1 MNAALLPLRRIW
13 TIARRE
19 LAMLFNHPTG
29 YVLLVVLLGV
39 NAFLCFR
46 QVFVIG
52 VASLRPMFDLLPW
65 LFLFFVP
72 AVTMR
77 TLAEDYRSGILEVVL
92 TQPITELELVLGK
105 FAGAVLFLWSALA
118 LTLPIPL
125 GLALGSHMPWG
136 TVVAQYTGGALL
148 AAGLAGVGVWASSL
162 TRSQI
167 TAFILAV
174 AVTFVL
180 ILVGLGDL
188 LVGLPPAL
196 AAIAAH
202 LGVLSHFES
211 IGRGVIDLR
220 DAVYFASLAAVFL
233 AFAYGSIAGR
243 SLAGTGV
250 RKKRLRSG
258 VALVVALLVVVNLLG
273 GYIGGRLDLTP
284 GRSYT
289 LSTGARQIV
298 GHLDDLVT
306 IKEFA
311 SDELPTQAALMKRDV
326 DDLLTDLRSASH
338 GKIRVL
344 RQNPA
349 KDSIAMR
356 DARDLGVEPVQF
368 NVVGAS
374 ELQVKQGWLGLVV
387 QYGAGHETI
396 PFVGSTD
403 DLEYRVA
410 ASIRSLTRTVK
421 PVIAFVA
428 NPGALDQQGQG
439 GGYQQMRTEL
449 GKSYDV
455 RDISL
460 ADSTQPASTVTTLI
474 LAGSPDS
481 LPPGAAARIRA
492 FFARGGGA
500 LVLAGGAKLPGQSPL
515 AQTRPV
521 VWNEVLKPFGVAID
535 SNIVYDLVSNE
546 MVPARGG
553 AGPFQVMERYPFFVR
568 AQSTQ
573 DSPVNREVRDVFI
586 PWPSSID
593 VSHAAAGTVTPLVV
607 TSRGAGSAMGMT
619 PIDPGRE
626 FPQTDLSQRTLAV
639 QVEPKAHGDSSAR
652 GRVIVVGNSEF
663 ATDQFAQQAPENLA
677 LALNAVDW
685 LAEDDALISI
695 RAADRRPPAL
705 AFASVA
711 VAQGV
716 KYSVMIGVPVLV
728 AVAGVLR
735 MTRRRARS
743 RLPYRKIRGP
753 LPAATNAMEAV

>member
-1 MNAALLPLRRIW
+1 MSSLRPSLRRVW

-19 LAMLFNHPTG
+19 LATLFNHPTG
-29 YVLLVVLLGV
+29 YVLLVVMLGA

-46 QVFVIG
+46 QVYVIG
-52 VASLRPMFDLLPW
+52 LASLRPMFDLLPW

-92 TQPITELELVLGK
+92 TQPITELELLLGK
-105 FAGAVLFLWSALA
+105 FAGAVLFLWCALA

-125 GLALGSHMPWG
+125 GLALGAHMAWG
-136 TVVAQYTGGALL
+136 TVIAQYTGGALL

-188 LVGLPPAL
+188 LVGLPPSL
-196 AAIAAH
+196 AGIAAH

-220 DAVYFASLAAVFL
+220 DAVYFASLSAVFL
-233 AFAYGSIAGR
+233 AFAYGALAGR
-243 SLAGTGV
+243 SLARAGI

-289 LSTGARQIV
+289 LSHGARQIV

-344 RQNPA
+344 HQNPA
-349 KDSIAMR
+349 TDSIAMR

-368 NVVGAS
+368 NVVGTS

-387 QYGAGHETI
+387 QYGTGHETI

-403 DLEYRVA
+403 DLEYRLA
-410 ASIRSLTRTVK
+410 ASIRSLTRTAK
-421 PVIAFVA
+421 PVVAFVE
-428 NPGALDQQGQG
+428 NPGALAPSGQG
-439 GGYQQMRTEL
+439 GGFQQMHSEL

-455 RDISL
+455 HDISL
-460 ADSTQPASTVTTLI
+460 ADSTQPAANITTLI
-474 LAGSPDS
+474 LAGAPDS
-481 LPPGAAARIRA
+481 LSAGAAARITA

-500 LVLAGGAKLPGQSPL
+500 LVLAGGAKMEGQSPL
-515 AQTRPV
+515 AQTRSV

-535 SNIVYDLVSNE
+535 SNIVYDLASSE

-553 AGPFQVMERYPFFVR
+553 GPFQVMERYPFFVR
-568 AQSTQ
+568 AQSTEA
-573 DSPVNREVRDVFI
+573 SPVNHEVRDIFE

-593 VSHAAAGTVTPLVV
+593 VSKAPAGTVTPLVV
-607 TSRGAGSAMGMT
+607 SSRDAGSATGMT
-619 PIDPGRE
+619 TIDPGRE
-626 FPQTDLSQRTLAV
+626 FPQTNLGQRTLAV
-639 QVEPKAHGDSSAR
+639 QVVPKAHGDSAAR
-652 GRVIVVGNSEF
+652 GRLIVIGNSDF
-663 ATDQFAQQAPENLA
+663 VTDQFAQQAPENLA

-685 LAEDDALISI
+685 LAQDDALISI
-695 RAADRRPPAL
+695 RTADRRPPTL
-705 AFASVA
+705 AFGSVA
-711 VAQGV
+711 MAQGV
-716 KYSVMIGVPVLV
+716 KYAVIVGVPLLV
-728 AVAGVLR
+728 AVAGVTR

-743 RLPYRKIRGP
+743 RLPYRKVSAPVPTGSS
-753 LPAATNAMEAV
+753 AMEAA

>member
-1 MNAALLPLRRIW
+1 MTATTLVLRRVW

-19 LAMLFNHPTG
+19 LAMMFNHPTG
-29 YVLLVVLLGV
+29 YVLLVVLLAA

-46 QVFVIG
+46 QVYVIG
-52 VASLRPMFDLLPW
+52 LATLRPMFDILPW

-77 TLAEDYRSGILEVVL
+77 TLAEDSRSGILEVVL
-92 TQPITELELVLGK
+92 SQPITEGELLLGK
-105 FAGAVLFLWSALA
+105 FAGAVLFLWTALT

-125 GLALGSHMPWG
+125 GLALGSHMAWG

-180 ILVGLGDL
+180 ILVGLNDL

-196 AAIAAH
+196 SSIAAR

-220 DAVYFASLAAVFL
+220 DAIYFISLAAAFI
-233 AFAYGSIAGR
+233 AFAYGSVAGR
-243 SLAGTGV
+243 ALTATGL
-250 RKKRLRSG
+250 RRKRLRTG
-258 VALVVALLVVVNLLG
+258 VALMVVLLVVVNLMG

-284 GRSYT
+284 GHSYT
-289 LSTGARQIV
+289 LSSGARQIA

-311 SDELPTQAALMKRDV
+311 SDELPTQASLMKRDV

-344 RQNPA
+344 KQNPA

-356 DARDLGVEPVQF
+356 DARELGVEPVQF

-387 QYGAGHETI
+387 QYGTGHETI
-396 PFVGSTD
+396 PFIGSTD
-403 DLEYRVA
+403 DLEYRLA

-421 PVIAFVA
+421 PVLGFVE
-428 NPGALDQQGQG
+428 GAGVLDQRSQG
-439 GGYQQMRTEL
+439 GGLQRMRSEL

-460 ADSTQPASTVTTLI
+460 ADTTQPAPTVTTLV

-481 LPPGAAARIRA
+481 LPAGAAARIDA
-492 FFARGGGA
+492 FFKRGGAA
-500 LVLAGGAKLPGQSPL
+500 LVLAGGGKLDPQSPV
-515 AQTRPV
+515 AQTHRV
-521 VWNEVLKPFGVAID
+521 VWNQILKPFGVSID

-546 MVPARGG
+546 MVPAQGA

-568 AQSTQ
+568 AQSTG
-573 DSPVNREVRDVFI
+573 DSPVNHDVRDVFL
-586 PWPSSID
+586 PWPSSLD
-593 VSHAAAGTVTPLVV
+593 VSKARAGTVTPLIV
-607 TSRGAGSAMGMT
+607 TSKDAGSSMGMT
-619 PIDPGRE
+619 MIQPG
-626 FPQTDLSQRTLAV
+626 TKLSEAGLSEKTLAV
-639 QVEPKAHGDSSAR
+639 QVAPGIHGDTAIH
-652 GRVIVVGNSEF
+652 GRVIVVGNSDF
-663 ATDQFAQQAPENLA
+663 ATDQFAQEAPENLA

-685 LAEDDALISI
+685 LAQDDALIAI
-695 RAADRRPPAL
+695 RATDRTPPAL
-705 AFASVA
+705 AFGSAA
-711 VAQGV
+711 AAQGV
-716 KYSVMIGVPVLV
+716 KYLVMIGVPVLV
-728 AVAGVLR
+728 AIAGTVR
-735 MTRRRARS
+735 IGRRRARS
-743 RLPYRKIRGP
+743 RVPYHAHA
-753 LPAATNAMEAV
+753 PAVPAGAKAMEAV

>member
-1 MNAALLPLRRIW
+1 MTATTLMLRRVW

-19 LAMLFNHPTG
+19 LAMMFNHPTG
-29 YVLLVVLLGV
+29 YVLLVVLLAA

-46 QVFVIG
+46 QVYVIG
-52 VASLRPMFDLLPW
+52 LATLRPMFDILPW

-77 TLAEDYRSGILEVVL
+77 TLAEDSRSGILEVVL
-92 TQPITELELVLGK
+92 SQPITEAELLLGK
-105 FAGAVLFLWSALA
+105 FAGAVLFLWIALV

-125 GLALGSHMPWG
+125 GLALGSHMAWG
-136 TVVAQYTGGALL
+136 TVFAQYTGGALL
-148 AAGLAGVGVWASSL
+148 ATGLAGVGVWASSL

-180 ILVGLGDL
+180 ILVGLNDL

-196 AAIAAH
+196 SSIAAR

-220 DAVYFASLAAVFL
+220 DAIYFLSLAATFL
-233 AFAYGSIAGR
+233 AFAYGSVAGR
-243 SLAGTGV
+243 ALTPMGL
-250 RKKRLRSG
+250 RRKRLRMG
-258 VALVVALLVVVNLLG
+258 VALMVVLLVVVNLMG

-284 GRSYT
+284 GHSYT
-289 LSTGARQIV
+289 LSSGARQIA

-311 SDELPTQAALMKRDV
+311 SDELPTQASLMKRDV

-344 RQNPA
+344 KQNPA

-356 DARDLGVEPVQF
+356 DARELGVEPVQF

-387 QYGAGHETI
+387 QYGTGHETI
-396 PFVGSTD
+396 PFVSSTD
-403 DLEYRVA
+403 DLEYRLA

-421 PVIAFVA
+421 PVLGFVE
-428 NPGALDQQGQG
+428 GAGVLDQRAQG
-439 GGYQQMRTEL
+439 GGLQRMRGEL

-460 ADSTQPASTVTTLI
+460 ADTTQPAATVTTLV

-481 LPPGAAARIRA
+481 LPAGAAARIEA
-492 FFARGGGA
+492 FFKRGGAA
-500 LVLAGGAKLPGQSPL
+500 LVLAGGGKLDPQSPV
-515 AQTRPV
+515 AQTHRV
-521 VWNEVLKPFGVAID
+521 VWNQILKPFGVSID

-546 MVPARGG
+546 MVPAQGA

-568 AQSTQ
+568 AQSTG
-573 DSPVNREVRDVFI
+573 DSPVNHDVRDVFL
-586 PWPSSID
+586 PWPSSVD
-593 VSHAAAGTVTPLVV
+593 VSKARAGTVTPLIV
-607 TSRGAGSAMGMT
+607 TSKGAGSSMGMT
-619 PIDPGRE
+619 MIQPG
-626 FPQTDLSQRTLAV
+626 TKLSEAGLSEKTLAV
-639 QVEPKAHGDSSAR
+639 QVAPGVHGDTAVH
-652 GRVIVVGNSEF
+652 GRVIVVGNSDF
-663 ATDQFAQQAPENLA
+663 ATDQFAQEAPENLA

-685 LAEDDALISI
+685 LAQDDALIAI
-695 RAADRRPPAL
+695 RATDRTPPAL
-705 AFASVA
+705 AFGSVA

-716 KYSVMIGVPVLV
+716 KYLVMIGVPVLV
-728 AVAGVLR
+728 AIGGAVRIG
-735 MTRRRARS
+735 RRRARS
-743 RLPYRKIRGP
+743 RIPYHP
-753 LPAATNAMEAV
+753 PALAVPAGVNPMEAV